1 MSALVVTPTTKT
13 IGAEVTGIEQ
23 DKLLQDESI
32 VAAVMD
38 ALEENGVLVFRDL
51 DLDPETQVAFC
62 QRMGELDYSD
72 GHHPVAGI
80 YRVTRDATK
89 IHRLNTSKAR
99 STGTLTDAR
108 RSTVSR
114 PRRPQS

>member
-1 MSALVVTPTTKT
+1 MKT

-23 DKLLQDESI
+23 NDLLQDESI

-51 DLDPETQVAFC
+51 DLGPETQVAFC
-62 QRMGELDYSD
+62 RRMGELDYSE

-80 YRVTRDATK
+80 YRVTRDPTK

-99 STGTLTDAR
+99 SIGTLTDAP
-108 RSTVSR
+108 RSTVSHL
-114 PRRPQS
+114 RRRRS